1 MRERLIEYIDGLF
14 SGAALN
20 MRNAEIKEEI
30 LQNTLEHYDDLLSE
44 GKSEQEAYASALE
57 SIGDVE
63 ELLSSL
69 PRAAQAE
76 PVREAQPKA
85 EAPEKEPHS
94 RGMRIACAIV
104 WPCSALLAVAI
115 GWYGSWGYA
124 WAVFPLAAALLH
136 VAESVIL
143 LARGRRAGWRLVD
156 GLLRLCICVLY
167 AVLTAATGKWIV
179 TWLVFPMGAALGG
192 VLNGVRTLVEGV

>member
-1 MRERLIEYIDGLF
+1 MTICLPG
-14 SGAALN
+14 
-20 MRNAEIKEEI
+20 
-30 LQNTLEHYDDLLSE
+30 

-57 SIGDVE
+57 SVGDVE

-85 EAPEKEPHS
+85 EGAGKRS
-94 RGMRIACAIV
+94 RIPAAWRIACAIV
-104 WPCSALLAVAI
+104 WPCSALLAVVI

-124 WAVFPLAAALLH
+124 WAVFPFAAALLH

-179 TWLVFPMGAALGG
+179 TWLVFPIGAALGG
-192 VLNGVRTLVEGV
+192 VLSSVRTLVEGV

>member
-1 MRERLIEYIDGLF
+1 MREQLRQEVLRRF
-14 SGAALN
+14 AGAPDTQQARDL
-20 MRNAEIKEEI
+20 RDEI
-30 LQNTLEHYDDLLSE
+30 LSNTLQRYDDLLAG

-69 PRAAQAE
+69 PRTAQAE

-85 EAPEKEPHS
+85 EAPEKEPRS

-104 WPCSALLAVAI
+104 WPCTALLAVVI
-115 GWYGSWGYA
+115 G
-124 WAVFPLAAALLH
+124 WAVFPFAAALLH

-179 TWLVFPMGAALGG
+179 TWLVFPIGAALGG
-192 VLNGVRTLVEGV
+192 VLSSVRTLVEGV